1 MDQFNIDLYLSRI
14 LSGYYLFAYKENQYK
29 LIYPSINT
37 KYSAELYIEAEYE
50 KNKFNSWLQEEE
62 IIDSLISLGL
72 WTFNGDENL
81 KKIEDQIEDIKVDL
95 YKNHYNT
102 TKLKSLRRQLSNTKN
117 LYNHKYNTRH
127 SFDQYTLKGYLDL
140 LKNQYILAHSIY
152 DLNDQLIFQDIDN
165 IDYNV
170 LNSISNIIYDN
181 SIDTGMYRKIA
192 RSNLWHNY
200 WSSNNKYLFNN
211 SVINWTDEQKMLVMF
226 TKMYDNAREH
236 SECPPDAVFNDDDLF
251 DGWMISQRREN
262 EKQKNKNRAS
272 KILDNKNLKNANE
285 VFLVA
290 GSQEEAQNVYD
301 LNDASS
307 RHIIRE
313 RTSLINNNNQI
324 QEQNLPDVQRQLVM
338 QRNQQSMGA
347 RKK

>member
-14 LSGYYLFAYKENQYK
+14 LSGYYIFTYKKDKYK
-29 LIYPSINT
+29 LIYPNINV
-37 KYSAELYIEAEYE
+37 KYLAELYIENEYE
-50 KNKFNSWLQEEE
+50 KNKFNNWIQEEE
-62 IIDSLISLGL
+62 IIHSLISLGL

-81 KKIEDQIEDIKVDL
+81 KNIENQIEDIKVDL
-95 YKNHYNT
+95 YKSHYNT

-117 LYNHKYNTRH
+117 RYNYQYNTRH

-140 LKNQYILAHSIY
+140 LKNQYILAYSIY
-152 DLNDQLIFQDIDN
+152 NLNDNLIFTDIET
-165 IDYNV
+165 IDYNSF
-170 LNSISNIIYDN
+170 NSISNIIYQN
-181 SIDTGMYRKIA
+181 TIDTSMYRKIA
-192 RSNLWHNY
+192 RSNLWNNY
-200 WSSNNKYLFNN
+200 WSSNNSHLFN
-211 SVINWTDEQKMLVMF
+211 SAVINWTDEQKMLVMF
-226 TKMYDNAREH
+226 TKMYENAREH
-236 SECPPDAVFNDDDLF
+236 SECPPDIVFEDDDLF

-272 KILDNKNLKNANE
+272 KLLDNKNLKNANE

-290 GSQEEAQNVYD
+290 DSQEEAQNVYD
-301 LNDASS
+301 LNDPTS
-307 RHIIRE
+307 RHIIKE